1 MSQDSISFAFFLER
15 ISSPLI
21 FSLSSTYTL
30 TKSPNFKSL
39 LSLNSEIET
48 IPSDLEPT
56 FKTTSLLVIPTTLAS
71 ITCFSTIL
79 FKLSVYNFSK
89 SFLSLSEYSEEKSFT
104 ESHENSSNFSSLGF
118 DIFLATGFLTSS
130 FFEEF

>member
-1 MSQDSISFAFFLER
+1 M
-15 ISSPLI
+15 
-21 FSLSSTYTL
+21 
-30 TKSPNFKSL
+30 
-39 LSLNSEIET
+39 
-48 IPSDLEPT
+48 
-56 FKTTSLLVIPTTLAS
+56 IPTTFAS

-118 DIFLATGFLTSS
+118 DVFLATGFLTSS
-130 FFEEF
+130 FFEAFESHCLLG